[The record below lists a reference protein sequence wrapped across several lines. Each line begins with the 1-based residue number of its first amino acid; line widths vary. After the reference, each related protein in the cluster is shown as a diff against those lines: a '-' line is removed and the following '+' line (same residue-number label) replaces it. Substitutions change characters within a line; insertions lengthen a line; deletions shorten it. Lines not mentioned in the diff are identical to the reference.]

1 MRVTVWE
8 NLIEAELASGH
19 HGEMIGELRKLIQ
32 AHPTRERLA
41 VQLLL
46 ALYRAGRPA
55 DALSEYQRIY
65 REIAGWGL
73 DPGEALADLA
83 RRIALNDPSLT
94 YAPNLRPSTDHRRNT
109 PGPLSVRPL
118 IEWLAE
124 AAAVW
129 PSAIE
134 RDGRAHMDHLAE
146 PRPDALEERRHRRLP
161 VPHQVPP
168 PTLTTNTSHA
178 DPQTP

>member
-46 ALYRAGRPA
+46 ALYRAGRTA
-55 DALSEYQRIY
+55 DALSEDKRIY

-124 AAAVW
+124 AAAVS

-134 RDGRAHMDHLAE
+134 RDVRAHMDHLAE
-146 PRPDALEERRHRRLP
+146 PGPDALEERRAPPRRA
-161 VPHQVPP
+161 PHAVVSRA
-168 PTLTTNTSHA
+168 PTSNNGQREHH
-178 DPQTP
+178 